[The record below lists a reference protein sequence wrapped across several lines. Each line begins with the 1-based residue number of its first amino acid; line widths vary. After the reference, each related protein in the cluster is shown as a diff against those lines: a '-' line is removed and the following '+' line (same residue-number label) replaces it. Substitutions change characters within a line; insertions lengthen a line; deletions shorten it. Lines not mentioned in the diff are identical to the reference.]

1 MKYKYF
7 ISYFDITNN
16 NGFGFGRCEVT
27 LEEKVEC
34 IDDIKYLEEE
44 LFKDKPECNKLTII
58 NFQLMKTIKKGDDEN
73 E

>member
-1 MKYKYF
+1 MKYIYF
-7 ISYFDITNN
+7 VSYFDTTNN

-27 LEEKVEC
+27 SEEKIEC

-44 LFKDKPECNKLTII
+44 LLKDKDECKKLTII
-58 NFQLMKTIKKGDDEN
+58 NYQLMKKIKKEV

>member
-7 ISYFDITNN
+7 VSYLDITND
-16 NGFGFGRCEVT
+16 NGFGFGRCEAI
-27 LEEKVEC
+27 LEEKIEC

-44 LFKDKPECNKLTII
+44 LLKDKDECKKIIII
-58 NFQLMKTIKKGDDEN
+58 NYQLMKKKGSGVN

>member
-7 ISYFDITNN
+7 ISYFNTTNS
-16 NGFGFGRCEVT
+16 GFGFGRCEVT
-27 LEEKVEC
+27 LEEKIEC

-44 LFKDKPECNKLTII
+44 LLKDIDECKKLTII
-58 NFQLMKTIKKGDDEN
+58 NYQLMKKNKKEV